1 MQDLKRGK
9 IDQEQYRIAIKKRSA
24 PCLNE
29 IPSNHSPSSIAE
41 ASKAEE
47 STNDQKSSSLQILT
61 THNIKDRT
69 TGKKKILRRKN

>member
-1 MQDLKRGK
+1 MQDLRRGK

-47 STNDQKSSSLQILT
+47 STNGLNNQALFKY
-61 THNIKDRT
+61 
-69 TGKKKILRRKN
+69 